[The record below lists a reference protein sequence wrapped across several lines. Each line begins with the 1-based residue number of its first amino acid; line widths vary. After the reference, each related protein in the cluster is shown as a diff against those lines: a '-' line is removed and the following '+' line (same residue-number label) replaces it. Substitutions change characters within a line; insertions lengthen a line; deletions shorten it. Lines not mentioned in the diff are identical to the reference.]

1 MLYRQVYRYLTAVA
15 DLNLKSLIWRYR
27 KIRFSHASADLLNNA
42 DTDEMSINSRC
53 TPTERCSW
61 YVHRRVGGNA
71 QIRVENLPLSS
82 IIRQYQKYLGKRDN
96 PQSFSGSLLKRS
108 CKVFCLTLLSSFP
121 CTQQLTPTEIKEMLQ
136 HQAARLVQKK
146 LVAKHSDYLNK
157 YSMDLTTLSNWNVR
171 YQSVV
176 NWYS

>member
-1 MLYRQVYRYLTAVA
+1 MLYRQVYKYLPAVA

-61 YVHRRVGGNA
+61 YIHRRVGGNA

-82 IIRQYQKYLGKRDN
+82 IIGPYQKYLGKRNN

-108 CKVFCLTLLSSFP
+108 CKVFCLALLSSFP

-136 HQAARLVQKK
+136 HQAARLVQKM
-146 LVAKHSDYLNK
+146 LVVKHSDYLNK